1 MDSFDTVADRYD
13 DLTRENI
20 EFSGLTPDYFDRMKV
35 SLLDTLLS
43 SYTLLKGKKSFTILD
58 FGCGVGRH
66 HALLSETF
74 PQMTLIGCDVSTR
87 SLDNARTRNQH
98 LPHVRYCGI
107 DESGRICLEDKVD
120 LVMVSNVFHHIP
132 FEQHDAVFRSIK
144 DVLKKGGLVFLVEH
158 NPWNPLTQYAV
169 KTCEFDAN
177 AQLLSSIYVNHLFRK
192 HLFSKISSGFM
203 VFFPGFLKKL
213 LPFERFLSWCP
224 LGAQHYYLGGL

>member
-66 HALLSETF
+66 HALLSEAF
-74 PQMTLIGCDVSTR
+74 P
-87 SLDNARTRNQH
+87 
-98 LPHVRYCGI
+98 
-107 DESGRICLEDKVD
+107 GRICLEDKVD